1 MTVACGATIAF
12 GVRHVA
18 AALETAGWRGFA
30 LLALWQLV
38 LVALLGLAWAA
49 VCPGASPLSTI
60 WGRLVREGATNCLP
74 FSEVGGLVVGARAL
88 VLRGIGWERAAV
100 SSSADIA
107 AEAMAEVPFVGF
119 GIAMLAARQPGSSL
133 LLPALAGLALAVAI
147 GIALL
152 TLTRRVD
159 LLRRLGHRV
168 ARSWFPADEG
178 RVDLLGD
185 EAALVF
191 GRTGRLAL
199 ATGLHLVGWFG
210 GGVSVFIAYR
220 AVGAP
225 AGLIQSMAVEALLS
239 GALGIAF
246 LVPAGLGVQ
255 ELSYVGVGALFG
267 LPPQASLAL
276 SFLRRGRDLV
286 LGAPALGWWQLAEA
300 RRLRAGVR
308 LPSGPTGPDGTATP
322 SPGAPL
328 VRAYRQTPPSPS
340 LPAAG
345 QEMP

>member
-1 MTVACGATIAF
+1 MTVACVTTIAF
-12 GVRHVA
+12 GARQVA
-18 AALETAGWRGFA
+18 AALETAGWQGFA
-30 LLALWQLV
+30 LLAAWQLV

-49 VCPGASPLSTI
+49 VCPGASPLATI

-100 SSSADIA
+100 SSSADVA
-107 AEAMAEVPFVGF
+107 AEAIAEVPFVGF
-119 GIAMLAARQPGSSL
+119 GVAMLAARQPGSSL

-152 TLTRRVD
+152 MLTRRMD

-168 ARSWFPADEG
+168 ARSWFPNDEN
-178 RVDLLGD
+178 RIDLIGD
-185 EAALVF
+185 EATIVF

-199 ATGLHLVGWFG
+199 ATLVHLVGWFG

-239 GALGIAF
+239 GALGVAF

-267 LPPQASLAL
+267 LPPHASLAL
-276 SFLRRGRDLV
+276 SFLRRGRDLA
-286 LGAPALGWWQLAEA
+286 LGAPALASWQWAEA
-300 RRLRAGVR
+300 RRLRSGVR
-308 LPSGPTGPDGTATP
+308 PASGSEGADAIAPLR
-322 SPGAPL
+322 PGSPL
-328 VRAYRQTPPSPS
+328 VRAPRRTPPSPS

-345 QEMP
+345 RETP